1 MKTIVHVHRQE
12 TFWSVWVA
20 VVACIVMMFCMY
32 GCKQT
37 NIQKTTPTDMITA
50 DEEDLHIDLP
60 TAENKDVGGIAT
72 KSEAERLTDPETTTD
87 NGYREFQSL
96 KAYYNSGYLQYLAKL
111 MQSDAFVLRITYG
124 DESTLTADVILKSND
139 EESYRRMTEIATDQN
154 TYVKSI
160 IDMIKTDT
168 YKKVNV
174 KDLKIRC
181 LFWDYSS
188 NLIAEKTY

>member
-12 TFWSVWVA
+12 TFWPVWVA
-20 VVACIVMMFCMY
+20 VVACVVMMFCMY
-32 GCKQT
+32 GCKKT
-37 NIQKTTPTDMITA
+37 NEQKKTPTDIVAA

-60 TAENKDVGGIAT
+60 TTENEGVSGIAT
-72 KSEAERLTDPETTTD
+72 KSEAERLTDPEVTNDT
-87 NGYREFQSL
+87 GYREFQSL
-96 KAYYNSGYLQYLAKL
+96 KAYYDSGYLQYLAKL

-124 DESTLTADVILKSND
+124 DESTLIADIILKSND

-160 IDMIKTDT
+160 ADMIKTDT

-181 LFWDYSS
+181 LFWDYSN